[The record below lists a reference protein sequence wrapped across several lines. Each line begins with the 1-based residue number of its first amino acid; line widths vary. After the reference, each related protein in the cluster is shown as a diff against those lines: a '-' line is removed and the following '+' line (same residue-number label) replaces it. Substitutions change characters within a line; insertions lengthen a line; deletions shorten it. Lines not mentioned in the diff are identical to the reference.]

1 MSAEVIGLLLADTEV
16 ASADDDLD
24 STAQLLLRRSNGRIE
39 LKDVDSDVEFLKRW
53 PTTGCFRRGNPITDP
68 ETGQV
73 LGYELEEVA
82 FG

>member
-39 LKDVDSDVEFLKRW
+39 LQDVDSDVEFLKRW

-68 ETGQV
+68 ETGKV